1 MKRKDPA
8 LSAGP
13 FRYIMGKMIG
23 DDGMPGYLI
32 QDTTEEERRAIVEES
47 LGNLNGA
54 CDGCMTGLAEMYND
68 YIAGKKEIREINEEF
83 NARFVRD
90 MEREDHN
97 SCVM

>member
-54 CDGCMTGLAEMYND
+54 CDGCMAGLVEMYND

>member
-32 QDTTEEERRAIVEES
+32 QDTTEEERRAIIEES

-54 CDGCMTGLAEMYND
+54 CDGCMAGLAEMYND